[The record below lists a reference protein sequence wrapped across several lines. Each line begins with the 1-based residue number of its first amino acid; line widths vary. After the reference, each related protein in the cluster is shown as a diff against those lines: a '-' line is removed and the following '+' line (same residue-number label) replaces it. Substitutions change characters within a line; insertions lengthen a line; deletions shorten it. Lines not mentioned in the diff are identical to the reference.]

1 MKKYSLSSI
10 MRSAW
15 KFFRKG
21 VSSFSLA
28 LRMAW
33 ANAKTQNAANATA
46 EITEE
51 THTWAGWKAL
61 GYEVVHE
68 SKSLYQASVNDPATK
83 TDKRILSFFGA
94 SHTAES
100 FVLSGHLFR
109 PAQGR
114 NPGSDLGR
122 RGL

>member
-10 MRSAW
+10 MRAAW

-21 VSSFSLA
+21 ISSFSLA

-33 ANAKTQNAANATA
+33 ANAKIQNAAKAAA

-51 THTWAGWKAL
+51 THTWYGWKEL

-68 SKSLYQASVNDPATK
+68 SKCLYQAVLSDPATK
-83 TDKRILSFFGA
+83 SGTRRTSYFGLSQVQPIEA
-94 SHTAES
+94 
-100 FVLSGHLFR
+100 
-109 PAQGR
+109 
-114 NPGSDLGR
+114 
-122 RGL
+122 

>member
-1 MKKYSLSSI
+1 MKKYDLHSI

-21 VSSFSLA
+21 ISSFSLA

-33 ANAKTQNAANATA
+33 ANAKTQNAAKEAA

-51 THTWAGWKAL
+51 THTWYGWKEL

-68 SKSLYQASVNDPATK
+68 SKALYQTTVEDPATRSG
-83 TDKRILSFFGA
+83 KRVVSFFGA
-94 SHTAES
+94 SQ
-100 FVLSGHLFR
+100 VLPIGFQ
-109 PAQGR
+109 A
-114 NPGSDLGR
+114 
-122 RGL
+122 

>member
-10 MRSAW
+10 MRAAW

-33 ANAKTQNAANATA
+33 ANAKTQNAAKAAA

-51 THTWAGWKAL
+51 THTWYGWKEL
-61 GYEVVHE
+61 GYEVIHE
-68 SKSLYQASVNDPATK
+68 SKCLYQAVLSDPATK
-83 TDKRILSFFGA
+83 SGTRRTSYFGLSQVQPIEA
-94 SHTAES
+94 
-100 FVLSGHLFR
+100 
-109 PAQGR
+109 
-114 NPGSDLGR
+114 
-122 RGL
+122 

>member
-1 MKKYSLSSI
+1 MKKYDLHSI

-28 LRMAW
+28 LRLAW
-33 ANAKTQNAANATA
+33 ANA

-68 SKSLYQASVNDPATK
+68 SKALYQASVNDPATK
-83 TDKRILSFFGA
+83 SGKRVLSFFGA
-94 SHTAES
+94 SQVHPLEA
-100 FVLSGHLFR
+100 
-109 PAQGR
+109 
-114 NPGSDLGR
+114 
-122 RGL
+122 

>member
-10 MRSAW
+10 MRAAW

-21 VSSFSLA
+21 ISSFSLA

-33 ANAKTQNAANATA
+33 ANAKTQNAAKAAA

-61 GYEVVHE
+61 GYEVIHE
-68 SKSLYQASVNDPATK
+68 SKAMYQASVNDPATK
-83 TDKRILSFFGA
+83 SGKRILSFFGA
-94 SHTAES
+94 SQVQPVSA
-100 FVLSGHLFR
+100 
-109 PAQGR
+109 
-114 NPGSDLGR
+114 
-122 RGL
+122 